1 VNGCANVPTSNEA
14 NMRLIE
20 QMGIY
25 PDRYVRERRPA
36 LRSVI
41 QAVIATIRMQKFRQT
56 WAVSKELRSEVAR
69 SVEILR
75 REKQQQQSSA
85 RRRRVEGVVV

>member
-1 VNGCANVPTSNEA
+1 
-14 NMRLIE
+14 MRLIE

>member
-1 VNGCANVPTSNEA
+1 
-14 NMRLIE
+14 MQLIE

-25 PDRYVRERRPA
+25 PDRYVRERRPT

-69 SVEILR
+69 SVELMR
-75 REKQQQQSSA
+75 REKQQSST
-85 RRRRVEGVVV
+85 RRRRVESVVV